1 MTAALR
7 EDQARQVTEYEL
19 AAHDQ
24 LKDDGTPPK
33 QNLEAI
39 GARLLGEFSQAKL
52 DRKDTEE
59 RWLMDLRQYR
69 GKYDPDEEAAFGP
82 GRSRAY
88 VRKTRVKVKTIDS
101 RVADLLFPAGS
112 EKNWSIDNTPVPS
125 LSSETMEEIKV
136 ALSAATQGQP
146 VTDEMIKE
154 AAKAEAKRAAGGMTK
169 AIEDQLAESHY
180 KKASVACIHS
190 GHLYG
195 TGILKGPLV
204 ERRVRTKF
212 AEESKDG
219 KRKWAMK
226 SETYVV
232 PFVECTP
239 IWNWYPDMAAST
251 LQDCRYVY
259 ELHRMTKA
267 KLGDL
272 AKNKSFD
279 KAKIVD
285 YIQSNPHGATTD
297 EYFDTEIKILGD
309 RQARQ
314 GGNRDQY
321 DVLERWGYIDG
332 CDLKEAGVKVPD
344 DRLYES
350 FFANIWLLPNGT
362 VIKAV
367 LQPINGVTW
376 PYHMYYFDKDETS
389 IFGEGLAGVMRDDQ
403 KMLNAAI
410 RMILDNGALTSG
422 PMLEVNADM
431 LSTVDKADE
440 IFPWKVWLR
449 RSGADANVPAVR
461 AIQLPNSLDQ
471 LSKIAAIFE
480 SNADE
485 VTAIPRYMSGENATQ
500 GAAGTAAG
508 MSMLMAAA
516 NIVIKDLITA
526 WDEGITRPF
535 LEALYR
541 WNMQFNRD
549 PSIKGDFDVKARGTA
564 SLVAKEIRAQQL
576 DNFANATANP
586 MDAPYIKRD
595 RMLRERALAHE
606 LSDIVKTEEEV
617 KAEQDS
623 DQVKE
628 SLAMQ
633 RALAEAQIAEAQGK
647 AAKLM
652 AEAELTKSRVDEML
666 ANVKLTMASIDL
678 TVAKTVSQRVDAAFV
693 ALQAGGAATNSPY
706 VAPAGDEIL
715 RSAGWT
721 DDTPDPSIAE
731 LNTIPVQQSDGT
743 QQLVNKGAGFVEQ
756 PRATT
761 SEPVPPE
768 QAMPVVQAPDAGN
781 ASPGAG
787 ARAGIETTR
796 IEP

>member
-1 MTAALR
+1 MT
-7 EDQARQVTEYEL
+7 QITEYEV
-19 AAHDQ
+19 AAKEQ
-24 LKDDGTPPK
+24 LRDEPQK

-39 GARLLGEFSQAKL
+39 GVRLLSEFAQAKL

-59 RWLMDLRQYR
+59 RWLSDLRQYR
-69 GKYDPDEEAAFGP
+69 GEYEPEEEASFGAS
-82 GRSRAY
+82 RSRAY
-88 VRKTRVKVKTIDS
+88 VRKTRVKVKTVNS

-112 EKNWSIDNTPVPS
+112 EKNWSCDPTPVPTVS
-125 LSSETMEEIKV
+125 RETRNEIQ
-136 ALSAATQGQP
+136 AAIAQMTGGQP
-146 VTDEMIKE
+146 PTEEQVNEAIKARAKK
-154 AAKAEAKRAAGGMTK
+154 AAQGMSK

-195 TGILKGPLV
+195 TGVLKGPLV
-204 ERRVRTKF
+204 EKRIRTKF
-212 AEESKDG
+212 VEEVRNG
-219 KRKWAMK
+219 TRRWVMK
-226 SETYVV
+226 NETYVV
-232 PFVECTP
+232 PFVESVP
-239 IWNWYPDMAAST
+239 IWNWYPDMAANELSN
-251 LQDCRYVY
+251 CRYVY
-259 ELHRMTKA
+259 ELHRMTKS
-267 KLGDL
+267 KLADL
-272 AKNKSFD
+272 TKNRSFN
-279 KAKIVD
+279 KAVIVEHLK
-285 YIQSNPHGATTD
+285 SNPRGCTSD
-297 EYFDTEIKILGD
+297 EYFDTELKILGD
-309 RQARQ
+309 RSARQ
-314 GGNRDQY
+314 GDNRDQY

-332 CDLKEAGVKVPD
+332 CDLKEAGVTVPEE
-344 DRLYES
+344 RMHES

-376 PYHMYYFDKDETS
+376 PYHVYYFDKDETT
-389 IFGEGLAGVMRDDQ
+389 IFGEGLASVMRDDQ

-422 PMLEVNADM
+422 PMLEVNVDM
-431 LSTVDKADE
+431 LASVEKADE

-449 RSGADANVPAVR
+449 KKGSDANTPAVK

-471 LSKIAAIFE
+471 LSRIAQIFE

-576 DNFANATANP
+576 DAFAASTANP
-586 MDAPYIKRD
+586 MDAPFIKRD
-595 RMLRERALAHE
+595 KMLRERALAHE
-606 LSDIVKTEEEV
+606 MSDVVKTEDEV
-617 KAEQDS
+617 AAEQ
-623 DQVKE
+623 QTEQAKE
-628 SLAMQ
+628 AQAMQ
-633 RALAEAQIAEAQGK
+633 KALAEAQIAEAQGK

-652 AEAELTKSRVDEML
+652 AEAELAKNKVTELL
-666 ANVKLTMASIDL
+666 ANVDKIIAE
-678 TVAKTVSQRVDAAFV
+678 TVATKVDAVFV
-693 ALQAGGAATNSPY
+693 ALQAGGSATMNPHT
-706 VAPAGDEIL
+706 APAGDEIL

-721 DDTPDPSIAE
+721 DDTPDPSIAQ
-731 LNTIPVQQSDGT
+731 LNTTPVQQSPG
-743 QQLVNKGAGFVEQ
+743 GAAPQVS
-756 PRATT
+756 TT
-761 SEPVPPE
+761 SEPVPPS
-768 QAMPVVQAPDAGN
+768 QMPVDAEGQAAAI

-796 IEP
+796 IEQ

>member
-1 MTAALR
+1 MSTDAL
-7 EDQARQVTEYEL
+7 EYAL

-24 LKDDGTPPK
+24 LKDDGTQPA
-33 QNLEAI
+33 QSLEAI
-39 GARLLGEFSQAKL
+39 GARLLGEFSQAKM
-52 DRKDTEE
+52 DRKDTED

-82 GRSRAY
+82 GRSKAF

-125 LSSETMEEIKV
+125 VSEETLAEV
-136 ALSAATQGQP
+136 RAALSQAAQGQP
-146 VTDEMIKE
+146 VPEEAIKE
-154 AAKAEAKRAAGGMTK
+154 AIKAMAKKAASGMSK

-212 AEESKDG
+212 AQNG
-219 KRKWAMK
+219 RKWEMK

-239 IWNWYPDMAAST
+239 LWNWYPDMAASR

-279 KAKIVD
+279 KPKIVE
-285 YIQSNPHGATTD
+285 YIKSNPRGATTD

-309 RQARQ
+309 RAARQ
-314 GGNRDQY
+314 GDNRDQY

-332 CDLKEAGVKVPD
+332 CDLKEAGVKVPE
-344 DRLYES
+344 DRIHES

-422 PMLEVNADM
+422 PMLEVNVDM
-431 LSTVDKADE
+431 LNGVAKADE
-440 IFPWKVWLR
+440 IYPWKVWLR
-449 RSGADANVPAVR
+449 KSGSDANTPAVR

-471 LSKIAAIFE
+471 LSRIAQIFE

-564 SLVAKEIRAQQL
+564 SLVAKEVRAQQL
-576 DNFANATANP
+576 DMFSQATSNP
-586 MDAPYIKRD
+586 MDAPFIKRD
-595 RMLRERALAHE
+595 KMLRERALAHE

-617 KAEQDS
+617 KLEQES
-623 DQVKE
+623 DQAKE
-628 SLAMQ
+628 AQAMQ
-633 RALAEAQIAEAQGK
+633 KALAEAQIAESQGK

-652 AEAELTKSRVDEML
+652 AEAELTKRKLDELMANIDNIIADTVSKRVD
-666 ANVKLTMASIDL
+666 
-678 TVAKTVSQRVDAAFV
+678 TVFV
-693 ALQAGGAATNSPY
+693 ALQAGGSATMNPQT
-706 VAPAGDEIL
+706 APAGDEIL
-715 RSAGWT
+715 RSSGWT
-721 DDTPDPSIAE
+721 DDTPDPSIAQ
-731 LNTIPVQQSDGT
+731 LNTRPVQQVAPGAAP
-743 QQLVNKGAGFVEQ
+743 QL
-756 PRATT
+756 PTT
-761 SEPVPPE
+761 SEPAPPA
-768 QAMPVVQAPDAGN
+768 QMLDATEGPAADV

-787 ARAGIETTR
+787 ARQGIETVR
-796 IEP
+796 LEQ

>member
-1 MTAALR
+1 MSTDAL
-7 EDQARQVTEYEL
+7 EYAL

-24 LKDDGTPPK
+24 LKDDGTQPA
-33 QNLEAI
+33 QSLEAI

-52 DRKDTEE
+52 DRKDTED

-82 GRSRAY
+82 GRSKAF

-125 LSSETMEEIKV
+125 VSEETLAEV
-136 ALSAATQGQP
+136 RAALSQATQGQP
-146 VTDEMIKE
+146 VPEEAIKE
-154 AAKAEAKRAAGGMTK
+154 AIKAMAKKAASGMSK

-212 AEESKDG
+212 AQNG
-219 KRKWAMK
+219 RKWEMK

-239 IWNWYPDMAAST
+239 LWNWYPDMAASR

-279 KAKIVD
+279 KPKIVE
-285 YIQSNPHGATTD
+285 YIKSNPRGATTD

-309 RQARQ
+309 RAARQ
-314 GGNRDQY
+314 GDNRDQY

-332 CDLKEAGVKVPD
+332 CDLKEAGVKVPE
-344 DRLYES
+344 DRMHES
-350 FFANIWLLPNGT
+350 FFANIWLLPNGA

-367 LQPINGVTW
+367 LQPINSVTW

-422 PMLEVNADM
+422 PMLEVNVEM
-431 LSTVDKADE
+431 LNGVAKADE
-440 IFPWKVWLR
+440 IYPWKVWLR
-449 RSGADANVPAVR
+449 KSGSDANTPAVR

-471 LSKIAAIFE
+471 LSRIAQIFE

-549 PSIKGDFDVKARGTA
+549 SSIKGDFDVKARGTA
-564 SLVAKEIRAQQL
+564 SLVAKEVRAQQL
-576 DNFANATANP
+576 DMFSQATANP
-586 MDAPYIKRD
+586 MDAPFIKRD
-595 RMLRERALAHE
+595 KMLRERALAHE

-617 KAEQDS
+617 KLEQES
-623 DQVKE
+623 DQAKE
-628 SLAMQ
+628 AQAMQ
-633 RALAEAQIAEAQGK
+633 KALAEAQVAESQGK

-652 AEAELTKSRVDEML
+652 AEAELTKRKLDELMANIENIIADTVSKRVD
-666 ANVKLTMASIDL
+666 
-678 TVAKTVSQRVDAAFV
+678 TVFV
-693 ALQAGGAATNSPY
+693 ALQAGGSATMNPQT
-706 VAPAGDEIL
+706 APAGDEIL

-721 DDTPDPSIAE
+721 DDTPDPSIAQ
-731 LNTIPVQQSDGT
+731 LNTSPVQQRGLGAAP
-743 QQLVNKGAGFVEQ
+743 QL
-756 PRATT
+756 PTT
-761 SEPVPPE
+761 SEPVPPA
-768 QAMPVVQAPDAGN
+768 QMLDATEGPAADV

-787 ARAGIETTR
+787 ARQGIETVR
-796 IEP
+796 LEQ

>member
-1 MTAALR
+1 MT
-7 EDQARQVTEYEL
+7 QQITEYEL
-19 AAHDQ
+19 AANEQ
-24 LKDDGTPPK
+24 MREEAPA
-33 QNLEAI
+33 QSLEAI

-69 GKYDPDEEAAFGP
+69 GKYDPDEEAAFGAS
-82 GRSRAY
+82 RSRAF

-112 EKNWSIDNTPVPS
+112 EKNWSIENTPVPS
-125 LSSETMEEIKV
+125 VSAETLAEVKM
-136 ALSAATQGQP
+136 ALAQAAQGRP
-146 VTDEMIKE
+146 VTDDMVKE
-154 AAKAEAKRAAGGMTK
+154 AVKAMAKKAAAGMSK

-180 KKASVACIHS
+180 KKASVSCIHS

-212 AEESKDG
+212 AQNG
-219 KRKWAMK
+219 RKWEMK

-239 IWNWYPDMAAST
+239 LWNWYPDMAAST

-279 KAKIVD
+279 KTKIVE
-285 YIQSNPHGATTD
+285 YIKANPRGATTD

-309 RQARQ
+309 RGARQ
-314 GGNRDQY
+314 GDNRDQY

-332 CDLKEAGVKVPD
+332 ADLKEAGVKVPD
-344 DRLYES
+344 ERLHES
-350 FFANIWLLPNGT
+350 FFANIWLLPNGC

-389 IFGEGLAGVMRDDQ
+389 IFGEGLASVMRDDQ

-422 PMLEVNADM
+422 PMLEVNVDM
-431 LSTVDKADE
+431 LASVEKADE

-449 RSGADANVPAVR
+449 KKGADANSPAVR
-461 AIQLPNSLDQ
+461 AIQLPNSLEQ
-471 LSKIAAIFE
+471 LSRIAQIFE
-480 SNADE
+480 ANADE
-485 VTAIPRYMSGENATQ
+485 VTAIPRYMSGENVNQ
-500 GAAGTAAG
+500 GAAGTASG

-576 DNFANATANP
+576 DMFSQATANP
-586 MDAPYIKRD
+586 MDAPFIKRD
-595 RMLRERALAHE
+595 KMLRERALAHE
-606 LSDIVKTEEEV
+606 LSDVVKTEDEV
-617 KAEQDS
+617 KMEQES
-623 DQVKE
+623 DQAKE
-628 SLAMQ
+628 AQAMQ
-633 RALAEAQIAEAQGK
+633 KALAEAQIAESQGK

-652 AEAELTKSRVDEML
+652 AEAELTKKRVDEML
-666 ANVKLTMASIDL
+666 ANIENI
-678 TVAKTVSQRVDAAFV
+678 VADTISKRMDTAFV
-693 ALQAGGAATNSPY
+693 ALQAGGVATTNPL
-706 VAPAGDEIL
+706 VAPAGDELL
-715 RSAGWT
+715 RSVGWT
-721 DDTPDPSIAE
+721 DNTPDPSIAQ
-731 LNTIPVQQSDGT
+731 LNSEPVQQ
-743 QQLVNKGAGFVEQ
+743 AREQ
-756 PRATT
+756 MQPVPVMPGGSQPTT
-761 SEPVPPE
+761 SEPVPAAAIAGE
-768 QAMPVVQAPDAGN
+768 QMPPPGG
-781 ASPGAG
+781 SPYGMRG
-787 ARAGIETTR
+787 ARQGIETTR
-796 IEP
+796 IE

>member
-1 MTAALR
+1 MT
-7 EDQARQVTEYEL
+7 QQITEYEL
-19 AAHDQ
+19 AANEQ
-24 LKDDGTPPK
+24 MREEAPAQSLA
-33 QNLEAI
+33 AI
-39 GARLLGEFSQAKL
+39 GARLLSEFSQAKL

-69 GKYDPDEEAAFGP
+69 GKYDPDEEAAFGA
-82 GRSRAY
+82 GRSKAF

-125 LSSETMEEIKV
+125 VSAETLAEVKM
-136 ALSAATQGQP
+136 ALAQAAQGRP
-146 VTDEMIKE
+146 VTDDMVKE
-154 AAKAEAKRAAGGMTK
+154 AVKAMAKKAAAGMSK

-180 KKASVACIHS
+180 KKASVSCIHS

-212 AEESKDG
+212 AQNG
-219 KRKWAMK
+219 RKWEMK

-239 IWNWYPDMAAST
+239 LWNWYPDMAAST

-272 AKNKSFD
+272 AKNRSFD
-279 KAKIVD
+279 KTKIVE
-285 YIQSNPHGATTD
+285 YIKANPRGATTD

-309 RQARQ
+309 RGARQ
-314 GGNRDQY
+314 GDNRDQY

-332 CDLKEAGVKVPD
+332 ADLKEAGVKVPD
-344 DRLYES
+344 ERLHES
-350 FFANIWLLPNGT
+350 FFANIWLLPNGC

-389 IFGEGLAGVMRDDQ
+389 IFGEGLASVMRDDQ

-422 PMLEVNADM
+422 PMLEVNVDM
-431 LSTVDKADE
+431 LASVEKADE

-449 RSGADANVPAVR
+449 KKGADANSPAVR
-461 AIQLPNSLDQ
+461 AIQLPNSLEQ
-471 LSKIAAIFE
+471 LSRIAQIFE
-480 SNADE
+480 ANADE
-485 VTAIPRYMSGENATQ
+485 VTAIPRYMSGENVNQ
-500 GAAGTAAG
+500 GAAGTASG

-576 DNFANATANP
+576 DMFSQATANP
-586 MDAPYIKRD
+586 MDAPFIKRD
-595 RMLRERALAHE
+595 KMLRERALAHE
-606 LSDIVKTEEEV
+606 LSDVVKTEDEV
-617 KAEQDS
+617 KMEQES
-623 DQVKE
+623 DQAKE
-628 SLAMQ
+628 AQAMQ
-633 RALAEAQIAEAQGK
+633 KALAEAQIAESQGK

-652 AEAELTKSRVDEML
+652 AEAELTKKRVDEML
-666 ANVKLTMASIDL
+666 ANIENI
-678 TVAKTVSQRVDAAFV
+678 VADTISKRMDTAFV
-693 ALQAGGAATNSPY
+693 ALQAGGVATTNPL
-706 VAPAGDEIL
+706 VAPAGDELL
-715 RSAGWT
+715 RSVGWT
-721 DDTPDPSIAE
+721 DNTPDPSIAQ
-731 LNTIPVQQSDGT
+731 LNSEPVQQ
-743 QQLVNKGAGFVEQ
+743 AREQ
-756 PRATT
+756 MQPVPVMPGGSQPTT
-761 SEPVPPE
+761 SEPVPAAAIAAEKLPPQE
-768 QAMPVVQAPDAGN
+768 GAPSGMR
-781 ASPGAG
+781 G
-787 ARAGIETTR
+787 ARQGIETTR
-796 IEP
+796 IE

>member
-1 MTAALR
+1 MT
-7 EDQARQVTEYEL
+7 QITEYEV
-19 AAHDQ
+19 AATEQ
-24 LKDDGTPPK
+24 LRDDPAP
-33 QNLEAI
+33 QNLDAL
-39 GARLLGEFSQAKL
+39 GVRLINEFNQAKL
-52 DRKDTEE
+52 DRKQVEE
-59 RWLMDLRQYR
+59 RWLQDLRQYR
-69 GKYDPDEEAAFGP
+69 GKYEPEEEAAFGES
-82 GRSRAY
+82 RSRAF
-88 VRKTRVKVKTIDS
+88 VRKTRVKVKTINS

-112 EKNWSIDNTPVPS
+112 EKNWSVDPTPVPS
-125 LSSETMEEIKV
+125 VSKETV
-136 ALSAATQGQP
+136 AEVRSALAQMSQGQQ
-146 VTDEMIKE
+146 VTKE
-154 AAKAEAKRAAGGMTK
+154 QLEEAIRARVKKASDGMSK

-190 GHLYG
+190 GNLYG

-204 ERRVRTKF
+204 ERRIRTKF
-212 AEESKDG
+212 VEEVRDG
-219 KRKWAMK
+219 KRRWVMK
-226 SETYVV
+226 NEAYVV
-232 PFVECTP
+232 PFVESVP
-239 IWNWYPDMAAST
+239 IWNWYPDMAGNELSK
-251 LQDCRYVY
+251 CRYVY

-267 KLGDL
+267 KLSDL
-272 AKNKSFD
+272 SKNKSFN
-279 KAKIVD
+279 KALILDHIKA
-285 YIQSNPHGATTD
+285 NPKGSTSD
-297 EYFDTEIKILGD
+297 QYFDTELKILGD
-309 RQARQ
+309 RHTRQ
-314 GGNRDQY
+314 GDNRDQY
-321 DVLERWGYIDG
+321 DILERWGYVDG
-332 CDLKEAGVKVPD
+332 CDLKECGVKVPD

-389 IFGEGLAGVMRDDQ
+389 IFGEGLASVMRDDQ
-403 KMLNAAI
+403 KMLNAAV

-422 PMLEVNADM
+422 PMLEVNVDM
-431 LSTVDKADE
+431 LASVEKADE

-449 RSGADANVPAVR
+449 KKGADANTPAVR
-461 AIQLPNSLDQ
+461 PIQLPNSLDQ
-471 LSKIAAIFE
+471 LSKIAQIFE

-549 PSIKGDFDVKARGTA
+549 ASIKGDFDVKARGTA

-576 DNFANATANP
+576 DMFAAATANP
-586 MDAPYIKRD
+586 MDAPYVKRD
-595 RMLRERALAHE
+595 KMLRERALAHE
-606 LSDIVKTEEEV
+606 LSDVVKTEDEV
-617 KAEQDS
+617 KAEQQS
-623 DQVKE
+623 EQAKE
-628 SLAMQ
+628 AQAMQ

-652 AEAELTKSRVDEML
+652 AEAELAKNKVSELL
-666 ANVKLTMASIDL
+666 ANVEKIIAE
-678 TVAKTVSQRVDAAFV
+678 TVAKRVDAVFV
-693 ALQAGGAATNSPY
+693 ALQAGAAATNSPF

-715 RSAGWT
+715 RSSGWK
-721 DDTPDPSIAE
+721 DGTPDPSIAQ
-731 LNTIPVQQSDGT
+731 LNTVPVQEQPGT
-743 QQLVNKGAGFVEQ
+743 HQLMSKGASFAVQ
-756 PRATT
+756 PRGT
-761 SEPVPPE
+761 SEPVPAE
-768 QAMPVVQAPDAGN
+768 DAMAVAQAPDGGG

-796 IEP
+796 FEQ

>member
-1 MTAALR
+1 MT
-7 EDQARQVTEYEL
+7 QQITEYEL
-19 AAHDQ
+19 AATDQ
-24 LKDDGTPPK
+24 LRDQAPA
-33 QNLEAI
+33 QSLEAI
-39 GARLLGEFSQAKL
+39 GVRLLGEFSQAKL
-52 DRKDTEE
+52 DRKDTED
-59 RWLMDLRQYR
+59 RWLQDLRQYR
-69 GKYDPDEEAAFGP
+69 GKYDPDEEAAFGA
-82 GRSRAY
+82 GRSRAF

-112 EKNWSIDNTPVPS
+112 EKNWSVDETPVPS
-125 LSSETMEEIKV
+125 VSAETLAEVKNRLAQM
-136 ALSAATQGQP
+136 AQGQP
-146 VTDEMIKE
+146 ITDDMVKE
-154 AAKAEAKRAAGGMTK
+154 AVKAMSKKAAAGMSK

-204 ERRVRTKF
+204 ERRVRSKF
-212 AEESKDG
+212 AQNG
-219 KRKWAMK
+219 RKWEMK

-239 IWNWYPDMAAST
+239 LWNWYPDMAAST

-279 KAKIVD
+279 KTKIVE
-285 YIQSNPHGATTD
+285 YINANPRGATTD

-309 RQARQ
+309 RGARQ
-314 GGNRDQY
+314 GDNRDQY

-332 CDLKEAGVKVPD
+332 CDLKEAGVRVPD
-344 DRLYES
+344 DRLHES

-389 IFGEGLAGVMRDDQ
+389 IFGEGLGSVMRDDQ
-403 KMLNAAI
+403 KMVNAAI

-422 PMLEVNADM
+422 PMLEVNLDM
-431 LSTVDKADE
+431 LASVEKADE

-449 RSGADANVPAVR
+449 KKGADANSPAVR
-461 AIQLPNSLDQ
+461 AIQLPNSLEQ
-471 LSKIAAIFE
+471 LSRIAQIFE
-480 SNADE
+480 ANADE
-485 VTAIPRYMSGENATQ
+485 VTAIPRYMSGENVSQ
-500 GAAGTAAG
+500 GAAGTASG

-576 DNFANATANP
+576 DMFSQTTANP
-586 MDAPYIKRD
+586 MDAPFIKRD
-595 RMLRERALAHE
+595 KMLRERAMAHE
-606 LSDIVKTEEEV
+606 LSDVVKTEEEV
-617 KAEQDS
+617 KAEQ
-623 DQVKE
+623 E
-628 SLAMQ
+628 SEEGQKMRKMQEDLANAQ
-633 RALAEAQIAEAQGK
+633 LAVEQGK
-647 AAKLM
+647 AAELTAK
-652 AEAELTKSRVDEML
+652 AELTRRKVEELL
-666 ANVKLTMASIDL
+666 ANVERTIAE
-678 TVAKTVSQRVDAAFV
+678 TVAKKVDAVFV
-693 ALQAGGAATNSPY
+693 AIQAGGAATNSPY
-706 VAPAGDEIL
+706 AAPAGDEIL
-715 RSAGWT
+715 RSAGWK
-721 DDTPDPSIAE
+721 DATPAPSIAQ
-731 LNTIPVQQSDGT
+731 LNTIPVQQSDGV
-743 QQLVNKGAGFVEQ
+743 QQLVQKGAGFVEQ
-756 PRATT
+756 PRGT
-761 SEPVPPE
+761 SEPVPAE
-768 QAMPVVQAPDAGN
+768 AMQTIAQAPDSGN

-796 IEP
+796 IEQ

>member
-1 MTAALR
+1 MNAVVR
-7 EDQARQVTEYEL
+7 EEHLRQVGEYEI
-19 AAHDQ
+19 AARDQ

-59 RWLMDLRQYR
+59 RWLKDLRQYR
-69 GKYDPDEEAAFGP
+69 GVYDPEEEAAFGV
-82 GRSRAY
+82 GRSKAF

-125 LSSETMEEIKV
+125 VSAEVLTEIKA
-136 ALSAATQGQP
+136 ALSQATQGQP
-146 VTDEMIKE
+146 VTDEMVKE
-154 AAKAEAKRAAGGMTK
+154 AVKATAKKAATGMTK

-212 AEESKDG
+212 AQTG
-219 KRKWAMK
+219 RKWEMK

-279 KAKIVD
+279 KAKIID
-285 YIQSNPHGATTD
+285 YIKSNPHGATTD

-309 RQARQ
+309 RGARQ
-314 GGNRDQY
+314 GSNRDQF

-332 CDLKEAGVKVPD
+332 CDLKEANVKVPD
-344 DRLYES
+344 DRLHES

-403 KMLNAAI
+403 KMINAAV

-422 PMLEVNADM
+422 PMLEVNVG
-431 LSTVDKADE
+431 LLETVDKADE

-449 RSGADANVPAVR
+449 KSGADANTPAVR
-461 AIQLPNSLDQ
+461 AIELPNSLDQ

-480 SNADE
+480 ANADE

-508 MSMLMAAA
+508 MSMLMSAA

-549 PSIKGDFDVKARGTA
+549 PAIKGDFDVKARGTA

-576 DNFANATANP
+576 DMFASATANP
-586 MDAPYIKRD
+586 MDAPFIKRD

-606 LSDIVKTEEEV
+606 LSDIVKTEDEV
-617 KAEQDS
+617 KLEQES
-623 DQVKE
+623 DQAKE
-628 SLAMQ
+628 AMAMQ
-633 RALAEAQIAEAQGK
+633 KALAEAQIAAEQGK
-647 AAKLM
+647 AAKLV
-652 AEAELTKSRVDEML
+652 AEAELTKKKIDEML
-666 ANVKLTMASIDL
+666 ANINKI
-678 TVAKTVSQRVDAAFV
+678 VADTIATKMDTAYV
-693 ALQAGGAATNSPY
+693 ALQAAGVATNSPY
-706 VAPAGDEIL
+706 VAPAGDELL
-715 RSAGWT
+715 RSVGWT
-721 DDTPDPSIAE
+721 DQTPDPSIAQ
-731 LNTIPVQQSDGT
+731 LNTEPVQESAGT

-761 SEPVPPE
+761 NEP
-768 QAMPVVQAPDAGN
+768 AVVDQPAPAIPAADAGVP
-781 ASPGAG
+781 SGMQGAQ
-787 ARAGIETTR
+787 AGIETTR
-796 IEP
+796 IEQ

>member
-1 MTAALR
+1 MTNQITDYEIAAI
-7 EDQARQVTEYEL
+7 E
-19 AAHDQ
+19 Q
-24 LKDDGTPPK
+24 LKEEAPA
-33 QNLEAI
+33 QSLSAI
-39 GARLLGEFSQAKL
+39 GARLIGEFSQAKM
-52 DRKDTEE
+52 DRKETED

-69 GKYDPDEEAAFGP
+69 GKYDPDEEAAFGKS
-82 GRSRAY
+82 RSKAF

-112 EKNWSIDNTPVPS
+112 EKNWSVDNTPVPS
-125 LSSETMEEIKV
+125 LSQETLATIK
-136 ALSAATQGQP
+136 AGLMKAAQGQP
-146 VTDEMIKE
+146 VTEEMIKE
-154 AAKAEAKRAAGGMTK
+154 AAKAMAKEAAAGMTK

-212 AEESKDG
+212 AQTG
-219 KRKWAMK
+219 RKWEMK

-239 IWNWYPDMAAST
+239 LWNWYPDMAASR

-279 KAKIVD
+279 KKEIVE
-285 YIQSNPHGATTD
+285 YIKANPRGATTD

-309 RQARQ
+309 RAARQ
-314 GGNRDQY
+314 GDNRDQY

-332 CDLKEAGVKVPD
+332 CDLREAGVKVPD
-344 DRLYES
+344 DRLHES

-367 LQPINGVTW
+367 LQPINGVIW

-389 IFGEGLAGVMRDDQ
+389 IFGEGLASVMRDDQ

-422 PMLEVNADM
+422 PMLEVNVDM
-431 LSTVDKADE
+431 LSSVEKADE

-449 RSGADANVPAVR
+449 KKGADANTPAVR

-471 LSKIAAIFE
+471 LSRIAQIFE
-480 SNADE
+480 ANADE
-485 VTAIPRYMSGENATQ
+485 VTAIPRYMSGENVSQ
-500 GAAGTAAG
+500 GAAGTASG

-576 DNFANATANP
+576 DMFAQSTANP
-586 MDAPYIKRD
+586 IDAPYVKRD
-595 RMLRERALAHE
+595 KMLRERALAHE
-606 LSDIVKTEEEV
+606 LSDVVKTEEEV
-617 KAEQDS
+617 KLEQES
-623 DQVKE
+623 DQAKE
-628 SLAMQ
+628 AQAMQ
-633 RALAEAQIAEAQGK
+633 KALAEAQIAEAQGK

-652 AEAELTKSRVDEML
+652 AEAELTKNKVNEML
-666 ANVKLTMASIDL
+666 ANIENIIADTI
-678 TVAKTVSQRVDAAFV
+678 AKRMDTAFV
-693 ALQAGGAATNSPY
+693 ALQAGGVATTNPL
-706 VAPAGDEIL
+706 VAPAGDELL
-715 RSAGWT
+715 RSVGWT
-721 DDTPDPSIAE
+721 DNTPDPSIAQ
-731 LNTIPVQQSDGT
+731 LNSEPVQRARDMTPAMPGG
-743 QQLVNKGAGFVEQ
+743 LQ
-756 PRATT
+756 PTT
-761 SEPVPPE
+761 SEPVPAAAIAAE
-768 QAMPVVQAPDAGN
+768 QLPPSGGPTSGMQ
-781 ASPGAG
+781 G
-787 ARAGIETTR
+787 ARQGIETTR
-796 IEP
+796 IER

>member
-1 MTAALR
+1 MSTDAL
-7 EDQARQVTEYEL
+7 EYAL

-24 LKDDGTPPK
+24 LKDDGTQPA
-33 QNLEAI
+33 QSLEAI

-52 DRKDTEE
+52 DRKDTED

-82 GRSRAY
+82 GRSKAF
-88 VRKTRVKVKTIDS
+88 VRKTRVKVKTINS

-125 LSSETMEEIKV
+125 VSEETLAEV
-136 ALSAATQGQP
+136 RAALSQATQGQP
-146 VTDEMIKE
+146 VPEEAIKE
-154 AAKAEAKRAAGGMTK
+154 AIKAMAKRAASGMSK

-212 AEESKDG
+212 AQNG
-219 KRKWAMK
+219 RKWEMK

-239 IWNWYPDMAAST
+239 LWNWYPDMAASR

-279 KAKIVD
+279 KPKIVE
-285 YIQSNPHGATTD
+285 YIKSNPRGATTD

-309 RQARQ
+309 RAARQ
-314 GGNRDQY
+314 GDNRDQY

-332 CDLKEAGVKVPD
+332 CDLKEAGVKVPE
-344 DRLYES
+344 DRMHES

-422 PMLEVNADM
+422 PMLEVNVDM
-431 LSTVDKADE
+431 LNGVAKADE
-440 IFPWKVWLR
+440 IYPWKVWLR
-449 RSGADANVPAVR
+449 KSGSDANTPAVR

-471 LSKIAAIFE
+471 LSRIAQIFE

-500 GAAGTAAG
+500 GAAGTASG

-564 SLVAKEIRAQQL
+564 SLVAKEVRAQQL
-576 DNFANATANP
+576 DMFSAATANP
-586 MDAPYIKRD
+586 MDAPFIKRD
-595 RMLRERALAHE
+595 KMLRERALAHE

-617 KAEQDS
+617 KLEQES
-623 DQVKE
+623 DQAKE
-628 SLAMQ
+628 AQAMQ
-633 RALAEAQIAEAQGK
+633 KALAEAQVAESQGK

-652 AEAELTKSRVDEML
+652 AEAELTKRKLDELMANIENIIADTVSKRVD
-666 ANVKLTMASIDL
+666 
-678 TVAKTVSQRVDAAFV
+678 TVFV
-693 ALQAGGAATNSPY
+693 ALQAGGSATMNPQT
-706 VAPAGDEIL
+706 APAGDEIL
-715 RSAGWT
+715 RSSGWT
-721 DDTPDPSIAE
+721 DDTPDPSIAQ
-731 LNTIPVQQSDGT
+731 LNTRPVQQVAPGAAP
-743 QQLVNKGAGFVEQ
+743 QL
-756 PRATT
+756 PTT
-761 SEPVPPE
+761 SEPVPPA
-768 QAMPVVQAPDAGN
+768 QMLDATEGPAADV

-787 ARAGIETTR
+787 ARQGIETVR
-796 IEP
+796 LEQ

>member
-1 MTAALR
+1 MSTDAL
-7 EDQARQVTEYEL
+7 EYAL

-24 LKDDGTPPK
+24 LKDDGTQPA
-33 QNLEAI
+33 QSLEAI
-39 GARLLGEFSQAKL
+39 GARLLGEFSQAKM
-52 DRKDTEE
+52 DRKDTED

-82 GRSRAY
+82 GRSKAF

-112 EKNWSIDNTPVPS
+112 EKNWSVDNTPVPS
-125 LSSETMEEIKV
+125 VSEETLAEIRA
-136 ALSAATQGQP
+136 ALSQAAQGQP
-146 VTDEMIKE
+146 VPEDAIKE
-154 AAKAEAKRAAGGMTK
+154 AIKAMAKKAASGMSK

-180 KKASVACIHS
+180 KKASVSCIHS

-212 AEESKDG
+212 AQNG
-219 KRKWAMK
+219 RKWEMK

-239 IWNWYPDMAAST
+239 LWNWYPDMAASR

-279 KAKIVD
+279 KPKIVE
-285 YIQSNPHGATTD
+285 YIKSNPRGATTD

-309 RQARQ
+309 RAARQ
-314 GGNRDQY
+314 GDNRDQY

-332 CDLKEAGVKVPD
+332 CDLKEAGVKVPE
-344 DRLYES
+344 DRMHES

-422 PMLEVNADM
+422 PMLEVN
-431 LSTVDKADE
+431 VDLLQGVAKADE
-440 IFPWKVWLR
+440 IYPWKVWLR
-449 RSGADANVPAVR
+449 KSGSDANTAAVR

-471 LSKIAAIFE
+471 LSRIAQIFE

-549 PSIKGDFDVKARGTA
+549 PGIKGDFDVKARGTA
-564 SLVAKEIRAQQL
+564 SLVAKEVRAQQL
-576 DNFANATANP
+576 DMFSQATANP
-586 MDAPYIKRD
+586 MDAPFIKRD
-595 RMLRERALAHE
+595 KMLRERALAHE
-606 LSDIVKTEEEV
+606 LSDIVKTEEEM
-617 KAEQDS
+617 KLEQES
-623 DQVKE
+623 DQAKE
-628 SLAMQ
+628 AQAMQ
-633 RALAEAQIAEAQGK
+633 KALAEAQIAESQGK

-652 AEAELTKSRVDEML
+652 AEAELTKRKLDELM
-666 ANVKLTMASIDL
+666 ANIENIIAD
-678 TVAKTVSQRVDAAFV
+678 TVSKRVDAVFV
-693 ALQAGGAATNSPY
+693 ALQAGGSATMNPHT
-706 VAPAGDEIL
+706 APAGDEIL
-715 RSAGWT
+715 RSSGWT
-721 DDTPDPSIAE
+721 DDTPDPSIAQ
-731 LNTIPVQQSDGT
+731 LNTRPVQQVDPGSAP
-743 QQLVNKGAGFVEQ
+743 QL
-756 PRATT
+756 PTT
-761 SEPVPPE
+761 SEPVPPAQMLDAIE
-768 QAMPVVQAPDAGN
+768 APAAEV

-787 ARAGIETTR
+787 ARQGIETVR
-796 IEP
+796 LEQ

>member
-1 MTAALR
+1 MSTDAL
-7 EDQARQVTEYEL
+7 EYAL

-24 LKDDGTPPK
+24 LKDDGTQPA
-33 QNLEAI
+33 QSLEAI
-39 GARLLGEFSQAKL
+39 GARLLGEFSQAKM
-52 DRKDTEE
+52 DRKDTED

-82 GRSRAY
+82 GRSKAF

-125 LSSETMEEIKV
+125 VSEETLAEV
-136 ALSAATQGQP
+136 RAALSQAAQGQP
-146 VTDEMIKE
+146 VPEEAIKE
-154 AAKAEAKRAAGGMTK
+154 AIKAMAKKAASGMSK

-212 AEESKDG
+212 AQNG
-219 KRKWAMK
+219 RKWEMK

-239 IWNWYPDMAAST
+239 LWNWYPDMAASR

-279 KAKIVD
+279 KPKIVE
-285 YIQSNPHGATTD
+285 YIKSNPRGATTD

-309 RQARQ
+309 RAARQ
-314 GGNRDQY
+314 GDNRDQY

-332 CDLKEAGVKVPD
+332 CDLKEAGVKVPE
-344 DRLYES
+344 DRIHES

-422 PMLEVNADM
+422 PMLEVN
-431 LSTVDKADE
+431 VDLLQGVAKADE
-440 IFPWKVWLR
+440 IYPWKVWLR
-449 RSGADANVPAVR
+449 KSGSDANTAAVR

-471 LSKIAAIFE
+471 LSKIASIFE

-564 SLVAKEIRAQQL
+564 SLVAKEVRAQQL
-576 DNFANATANP
+576 DMFSQATANP
-586 MDAPYIKRD
+586 LDAPFIKRD
-595 RMLRERALAHE
+595 KMLRERALAHE

-617 KAEQDS
+617 KLEQES
-623 DQVKE
+623 DQAKE
-628 SLAMQ
+628 AQAMQ
-633 RALAEAQIAEAQGK
+633 KALAEAQIAESQGK

-652 AEAELTKSRVDEML
+652 AEAELTKRKLDELMANIENIIADTVSKRVD
-666 ANVKLTMASIDL
+666 
-678 TVAKTVSQRVDAAFV
+678 TVFV
-693 ALQAGGAATNSPY
+693 ALQAGGSATMNPQT
-706 VAPAGDEIL
+706 APAGDEIL
-715 RSAGWT
+715 RSSGWT
-721 DDTPDPSIAE
+721 DDTPDPSIAQ
-731 LNTIPVQQSDGT
+731 LNTRPVQQGAPGAAP
-743 QQLVNKGAGFVEQ
+743 QL
-756 PRATT
+756 PTT
-761 SEPVPPE
+761 SEPAPPA
-768 QAMPVVQAPDAGN
+768 QMLDATEGLAADV

-787 ARAGIETTR
+787 ARQGIETVR
-796 IEP
+796 LEQ